1 MENSKNYYLDILN
14 TIEKNLLGRRNSKE
28 GALKFFRSD
37 SISFEICFKIMKNYY
52 RNETTH
58 FENLYKEMNA
68 GSRQKIKTILDD
80 AKQLNYIT
88 ITENQMDARK
98 QDIVPSKQTINEFEN
113 HLEELKQKLN
123 NI

>member
-1 MENSKNYYLDILN
+1 MENSKNYYLYILN
-14 TIEKNLLGRRNSKE
+14 VFEKNLLGRKNSKE

-37 SISFEICFKIMKNYY
+37 SISYEIFFKIMKNYY

-80 AKQLNYIT
+80 AKQLRYIT
-88 ITENQMDARK
+88 ITENQIDARK
-98 QDIVPSKQTINEFEN
+98 QDIMPSMQTIHEFEN

>member
-68 GSRQKIKTILDD
+68 GSRQKIKTILSD
-80 AKQLNYIT
+80 AKQLKYIT
-88 ITENQMDARK
+88 ITENQIDARK
-98 QDIVPSKQTINEFEN
+98 QDIMPSKQTINEFEN

>member
-68 GSRQKIKTILDD
+68 GSRQKIKTILSD
-80 AKQLNYIT
+80 AKQLKYIT

>member
-68 GSRQKIKTILDD
+68 GSRQKIKTILSD
-80 AKQLNYIT
+80 AKRLQYIT
-88 ITENQMDARK
+88 ITENQIDARK
-98 QDIVPSKQTINEFEN
+98 QDIMPSKQTINEFEN

>member
-14 TIEKNLLGRRNSKE
+14 TIEKNLLGTRNSKE

-68 GSRQKIKTILDD
+68 GSRQKIKTILSD
-80 AKQLNYIT
+80 ARQLKYIT
-88 ITENQMDARK
+88 ITENQIDARK
-98 QDIVPSKQTINEFEN
+98 QDIMPSKQTINEFEN

>member
-1 MENSKNYYLDILN
+1 MENSKNYYLDILDVF
-14 TIEKNLLGRRNSKE
+14 EKNLVGRRNSKD

-37 SISFEICFKIMKNYY
+37 SILFEICFKIMRNYY

-80 AKQLNYIT
+80 AKQLQYLT
-88 ITENQMDARK
+88 ITENQIDARK
-98 QDIVPSKQTINEFEN
+98 QDIMPSKQTIHEFEN

>member
-28 GALKFFRSD
+28 GASKFFRSV

-68 GSRQKIKTILDD
+68 GSRQKIKTILDS
-80 AKQLNYIT
+80 AKELKYIT
-88 ITENQMDARK
+88 ITENQIDARK
-98 QDIVPSKQTINEFEN
+98 QDIMPSKQTINEFEN

>member
-80 AKQLNYIT
+80 AKQLKYIT

-123 NI
+123 NL